1 LALPHAFGRLQF
13 GEDLQLTF
21 DTLIGTGVNANVAAV
36 VVIGIEPKWTQR
48 VADGIAKTGKPV
60 AAFSIEGKGDLQVIQ
75 EASRVAAMFL
85 QDASGL
91 VRTEAEMGDMIMSI
105 KCGESDTTSGLGS
118 CPTTSQA
125 VDRWVEAGGTVFFGE
140 TSELTGGE
148 HLIAERCIDAATRDL
163 FQVTYDNYIKVI
175 EATGANLLG
184 SQPTQGNIAGGLTT
198 IEEKALG
205 NIAKTGSVPVVGVL
219 KPAEMPNPA
228 NPGLYFMDSSSAA
241 AECVTLMAAGGAVI
255 HLFPTG
261 QGNVI
266 GNPIV
271 PVLKLTA
278 NIKTAKSM
286 TEHIDLDVSGLL
298 RYEYDLTKA
307 GDMMMDVIYDTV
319 SEDVWGTPF
328 QTLEGSFPITRNDDL
343 WNNPEEL
350 KAALKDVKALV
361 VRNRTKVTA
370 DVIAAAPGLKVIAR
384 AGVGLDNI
392 DLKAAD
398 AAGVVVV
405 AGLGANAVSVG
416 ELTLGLALSLLRNVP
431 GHDVATR
438 DGGWVRIPGRE
449 LSGLTWGLLGCGA
462 TGVATAKLIQ
472 GFNCSV
478 LGYDPYAKNVP
489 GVELTSFEDVL
500 KRSDVVSIHMPSTP
514 ETNGSI
520 NAATLALM
528 KKDAIIVN
536 VGRGEVINEAD
547 LIAALKAKTIAGA
560 ALDVR
565 AQEPPTTGEM
575 ETIPNLILT
584 PHVAGITK
592 ESQLRINQIL
602 TANIELVLNSKP
614 ATHAVGALR
623 ESSN

>member
-1 LALPHAFGRLQF
+1 MI
-13 GEDLQLTF
+13 
-21 DTLIGTGVNANVAAV
+21 LI
-36 VVIGIEPKWTQR
+36 
-48 VADGIAKTGKPV
+48 
-60 AAFSIEGKGDLQVIQ
+60 
-75 EASRVAAMFL
+75 
-85 QDASGL
+85 
-91 VRTEAEMGDMIMSI
+91 
-105 KCGESDTTSGLGS
+105 
-118 CPTTSQA
+118 
-125 VDRWVEAGGTVFFGE
+125 
-140 TSELTGGE
+140 
-148 HLIAERCIDAATRDL
+148 
-163 FQVTYDNYIKVI
+163 
-175 EATGANLLG
+175 
-184 SQPTQGNIAGGLTT
+184 
-198 IEEKALG
+198 
-205 NIAKTGSVPVVGVL
+205 
-219 KPAEMPNPA
+219 
-228 NPGLYFMDSSSAA
+228 
-241 AECVTLMAAGGAVI
+241 
-255 HLFPTG
+255 
-261 QGNVI
+261 
-266 GNPIV
+266 
-271 PVLKLTA
+271 
-278 NIKTAKSM
+278 
-286 TEHIDLDVSGLL
+286 
-298 RYEYDLTKA
+298 
-307 GDMMMDVIYDTV
+307 

-370 DVIAAAPGLKVIAR
+370 DVIAAAPNLKVIAR

-438 DGGWVRIPGRE
+438 DGGWVRTPGRE

-462 TGVATAKLIQ
+462 TGVATAKLLQ

-614 ATHAVGALR
+614 ATHAVGALK

>member
-1 LALPHAFGRLQF
+1 MI
-13 GEDLQLTF
+13 
-21 DTLIGTGVNANVAAV
+21 LI
-36 VVIGIEPKWTQR
+36 
-48 VADGIAKTGKPV
+48 
-60 AAFSIEGKGDLQVIQ
+60 
-75 EASRVAAMFL
+75 
-85 QDASGL
+85 
-91 VRTEAEMGDMIMSI
+91 
-105 KCGESDTTSGLGS
+105 
-118 CPTTSQA
+118 
-125 VDRWVEAGGTVFFGE
+125 
-140 TSELTGGE
+140 
-148 HLIAERCIDAATRDL
+148 
-163 FQVTYDNYIKVI
+163 
-175 EATGANLLG
+175 
-184 SQPTQGNIAGGLTT
+184 
-198 IEEKALG
+198 
-205 NIAKTGSVPVVGVL
+205 
-219 KPAEMPNPA
+219 
-228 NPGLYFMDSSSAA
+228 
-241 AECVTLMAAGGAVI
+241 
-255 HLFPTG
+255 
-261 QGNVI
+261 
-266 GNPIV
+266 
-271 PVLKLTA
+271 
-278 NIKTAKSM
+278 
-286 TEHIDLDVSGLL
+286 
-298 RYEYDLTKA
+298 
-307 GDMMMDVIYDTV
+307 

-343 WNNPEEL
+343 WNNPDEL

-370 DVIAAAPGLKVIAR
+370 DVIAAAPNLKVIAR

-438 DGGWVRIPGRE
+438 DGGWVRTPGRE

-520 NAATLALM
+520 NAATIALM
-528 KKDAIIVN
+528 KKEAIIVN

-614 ATHAVGALR
+614 ATHAVGALK

>member
-1 LALPHAFGRLQF
+1 MI
-13 GEDLQLTF
+13 
-21 DTLIGTGVNANVAAV
+21 LI
-36 VVIGIEPKWTQR
+36 
-48 VADGIAKTGKPV
+48 
-60 AAFSIEGKGDLQVIQ
+60 
-75 EASRVAAMFL
+75 
-85 QDASGL
+85 
-91 VRTEAEMGDMIMSI
+91 
-105 KCGESDTTSGLGS
+105 
-118 CPTTSQA
+118 
-125 VDRWVEAGGTVFFGE
+125 
-140 TSELTGGE
+140 
-148 HLIAERCIDAATRDL
+148 
-163 FQVTYDNYIKVI
+163 
-175 EATGANLLG
+175 
-184 SQPTQGNIAGGLTT
+184 
-198 IEEKALG
+198 
-205 NIAKTGSVPVVGVL
+205 
-219 KPAEMPNPA
+219 
-228 NPGLYFMDSSSAA
+228 
-241 AECVTLMAAGGAVI
+241 
-255 HLFPTG
+255 
-261 QGNVI
+261 
-266 GNPIV
+266 
-271 PVLKLTA
+271 
-278 NIKTAKSM
+278 
-286 TEHIDLDVSGLL
+286 
-298 RYEYDLTKA
+298 
-307 GDMMMDVIYDTV
+307 

-370 DVIAAAPGLKVIAR
+370 DVIAAAPNLKVIAR

-392 DLKAAD
+392 DIKAAD

-438 DGGWVRIPGRE
+438 DGGWVRTPGRE

-472 GFNCSV
+472 GFNCAV
-478 LGYDPYAKNVP
+478 LGYDPYAKNVS
-489 GVELTSFEDVL
+489 GVELTTFEDVL
-500 KRSDVVSIHMPSTP
+500 ERSDVVSIHMPSTP

-602 TANIELVLNSKP
+602 TVNIELVLNSKP
-614 ATHAVGALR
+614 ATHAVGALK

>member
-1 LALPHAFGRLQF
+1 MI
-13 GEDLQLTF
+13 
-21 DTLIGTGVNANVAAV
+21 LI
-36 VVIGIEPKWTQR
+36 
-48 VADGIAKTGKPV
+48 
-60 AAFSIEGKGDLQVIQ
+60 
-75 EASRVAAMFL
+75 
-85 QDASGL
+85 
-91 VRTEAEMGDMIMSI
+91 
-105 KCGESDTTSGLGS
+105 
-118 CPTTSQA
+118 
-125 VDRWVEAGGTVFFGE
+125 
-140 TSELTGGE
+140 
-148 HLIAERCIDAATRDL
+148 
-163 FQVTYDNYIKVI
+163 
-175 EATGANLLG
+175 
-184 SQPTQGNIAGGLTT
+184 
-198 IEEKALG
+198 
-205 NIAKTGSVPVVGVL
+205 
-219 KPAEMPNPA
+219 
-228 NPGLYFMDSSSAA
+228 
-241 AECVTLMAAGGAVI
+241 
-255 HLFPTG
+255 
-261 QGNVI
+261 
-266 GNPIV
+266 
-271 PVLKLTA
+271 
-278 NIKTAKSM
+278 
-286 TEHIDLDVSGLL
+286 
-298 RYEYDLTKA
+298 
-307 GDMMMDVIYDTV
+307 
-319 SEDVWGTPF
+319 SEDVWGAPF

-343 WNNPEEL
+343 WSNPEEL
-350 KAALKDVKALV
+350 KTSLKDVKALV

-370 DVIAAAPGLKVIAR
+370 DVIAAAPHLKVIAR

-438 DGGWVRIPGRE
+438 DGGWVRTPGRE

-462 TGVATAKLIQ
+462 TGVATAQLIQ

-478 LGYDPYAKNVP
+478 LGYDPYAKNVS
-489 GVELTSFEDVL
+489 GVELTSFEEVL
-500 KRSDVVSIHMPSTP
+500 KRSDVISVHMPSTP

-520 NAATLALM
+520 NATTLALM

-547 LIAALKAKTIAGA
+547 LITALKAKTIAGA

-614 ATHAVGALR
+614 ATHAVGALK

>member
-1 LALPHAFGRLQF
+1 MI
-13 GEDLQLTF
+13 
-21 DTLIGTGVNANVAAV
+21 LI
-36 VVIGIEPKWTQR
+36 
-48 VADGIAKTGKPV
+48 
-60 AAFSIEGKGDLQVIQ
+60 
-75 EASRVAAMFL
+75 
-85 QDASGL
+85 
-91 VRTEAEMGDMIMSI
+91 
-105 KCGESDTTSGLGS
+105 
-118 CPTTSQA
+118 
-125 VDRWVEAGGTVFFGE
+125 
-140 TSELTGGE
+140 
-148 HLIAERCIDAATRDL
+148 
-163 FQVTYDNYIKVI
+163 
-175 EATGANLLG
+175 
-184 SQPTQGNIAGGLTT
+184 
-198 IEEKALG
+198 
-205 NIAKTGSVPVVGVL
+205 
-219 KPAEMPNPA
+219 
-228 NPGLYFMDSSSAA
+228 
-241 AECVTLMAAGGAVI
+241 
-255 HLFPTG
+255 
-261 QGNVI
+261 
-266 GNPIV
+266 
-271 PVLKLTA
+271 
-278 NIKTAKSM
+278 
-286 TEHIDLDVSGLL
+286 
-298 RYEYDLTKA
+298 
-307 GDMMMDVIYDTV
+307 

-370 DVIAAAPGLKVIAR
+370 DVIAAAPNLKVIAR

-438 DGGWVRIPGRE
+438 DGGWVRTPGRE

-520 NAATLALM
+520 NAATIALM
-528 KKDAIIVN
+528 KKEAIIVN

-614 ATHAVGALR
+614 ATHAVGALK

>member
-1 LALPHAFGRLQF
+1 MI
-13 GEDLQLTF
+13 
-21 DTLIGTGVNANVAAV
+21 LI
-36 VVIGIEPKWTQR
+36 
-48 VADGIAKTGKPV
+48 
-60 AAFSIEGKGDLQVIQ
+60 
-75 EASRVAAMFL
+75 
-85 QDASGL
+85 
-91 VRTEAEMGDMIMSI
+91 
-105 KCGESDTTSGLGS
+105 
-118 CPTTSQA
+118 
-125 VDRWVEAGGTVFFGE
+125 
-140 TSELTGGE
+140 
-148 HLIAERCIDAATRDL
+148 
-163 FQVTYDNYIKVI
+163 
-175 EATGANLLG
+175 
-184 SQPTQGNIAGGLTT
+184 
-198 IEEKALG
+198 
-205 NIAKTGSVPVVGVL
+205 
-219 KPAEMPNPA
+219 
-228 NPGLYFMDSSSAA
+228 
-241 AECVTLMAAGGAVI
+241 
-255 HLFPTG
+255 
-261 QGNVI
+261 
-266 GNPIV
+266 
-271 PVLKLTA
+271 
-278 NIKTAKSM
+278 
-286 TEHIDLDVSGLL
+286 
-298 RYEYDLTKA
+298 
-307 GDMMMDVIYDTV
+307 

-350 KAALKDVKALV
+350 KTALKDVRALV

-370 DVIAAAPGLKVIAR
+370 DVIAAAPNLKVIAR

-392 DLKAAD
+392 DIKAAD

-438 DGGWVRIPGRE
+438 DGGWVRTPGRE

-478 LGYDPYAKNVP
+478 LGYDPYAKNVA

-547 LIAALKAKTIAGA
+547 LIVALKAKTIAGA

-565 AQEPPTTGEM
+565 AQEPPTSGEM

-614 ATHAVGALR
+614 ATHAVGALK
-623 ESSN
+623 ESNN

>member
-1 LALPHAFGRLQF
+1 MI
-13 GEDLQLTF
+13 
-21 DTLIGTGVNANVAAV
+21 LI
-36 VVIGIEPKWTQR
+36 
-48 VADGIAKTGKPV
+48 
-60 AAFSIEGKGDLQVIQ
+60 
-75 EASRVAAMFL
+75 
-85 QDASGL
+85 
-91 VRTEAEMGDMIMSI
+91 
-105 KCGESDTTSGLGS
+105 
-118 CPTTSQA
+118 
-125 VDRWVEAGGTVFFGE
+125 
-140 TSELTGGE
+140 
-148 HLIAERCIDAATRDL
+148 
-163 FQVTYDNYIKVI
+163 
-175 EATGANLLG
+175 
-184 SQPTQGNIAGGLTT
+184 
-198 IEEKALG
+198 
-205 NIAKTGSVPVVGVL
+205 
-219 KPAEMPNPA
+219 
-228 NPGLYFMDSSSAA
+228 
-241 AECVTLMAAGGAVI
+241 
-255 HLFPTG
+255 
-261 QGNVI
+261 
-266 GNPIV
+266 
-271 PVLKLTA
+271 
-278 NIKTAKSM
+278 
-286 TEHIDLDVSGLL
+286 
-298 RYEYDLTKA
+298 
-307 GDMMMDVIYDTV
+307 

-343 WNNPEEL
+343 WNNPDEL

-438 DGGWVRIPGRE
+438 DGGWVRTPGRE

-520 NAATLALM
+520 NAATIALM

-614 ATHAVGALR
+614 ATHAVGALK

>member
-1 LALPHAFGRLQF
+1 MI
-13 GEDLQLTF
+13 
-21 DTLIGTGVNANVAAV
+21 LI
-36 VVIGIEPKWTQR
+36 
-48 VADGIAKTGKPV
+48 
-60 AAFSIEGKGDLQVIQ
+60 
-75 EASRVAAMFL
+75 
-85 QDASGL
+85 
-91 VRTEAEMGDMIMSI
+91 
-105 KCGESDTTSGLGS
+105 
-118 CPTTSQA
+118 
-125 VDRWVEAGGTVFFGE
+125 
-140 TSELTGGE
+140 
-148 HLIAERCIDAATRDL
+148 
-163 FQVTYDNYIKVI
+163 
-175 EATGANLLG
+175 
-184 SQPTQGNIAGGLTT
+184 
-198 IEEKALG
+198 
-205 NIAKTGSVPVVGVL
+205 
-219 KPAEMPNPA
+219 
-228 NPGLYFMDSSSAA
+228 
-241 AECVTLMAAGGAVI
+241 
-255 HLFPTG
+255 
-261 QGNVI
+261 
-266 GNPIV
+266 
-271 PVLKLTA
+271 
-278 NIKTAKSM
+278 
-286 TEHIDLDVSGLL
+286 
-298 RYEYDLTKA
+298 
-307 GDMMMDVIYDTV
+307 

-350 KAALKDVKALV
+350 KTTLKDVKALV

-370 DVIAAAPGLKVIAR
+370 DVIAAAPNLKVIAR

-392 DLKAAD
+392 DIKAAD

-438 DGGWVRIPGRE
+438 DGGWVRTPGRE

-489 GVELTSFEDVL
+489 GVELTTFEDVL

-565 AQEPPTTGEM
+565 AQEPPITGEM

-614 ATHAVGALR
+614 ATHAVGALK

>member
-1 LALPHAFGRLQF
+1 MI
-13 GEDLQLTF
+13 
-21 DTLIGTGVNANVAAV
+21 LI
-36 VVIGIEPKWTQR
+36 
-48 VADGIAKTGKPV
+48 
-60 AAFSIEGKGDLQVIQ
+60 
-75 EASRVAAMFL
+75 
-85 QDASGL
+85 
-91 VRTEAEMGDMIMSI
+91 
-105 KCGESDTTSGLGS
+105 
-118 CPTTSQA
+118 
-125 VDRWVEAGGTVFFGE
+125 
-140 TSELTGGE
+140 
-148 HLIAERCIDAATRDL
+148 
-163 FQVTYDNYIKVI
+163 
-175 EATGANLLG
+175 
-184 SQPTQGNIAGGLTT
+184 
-198 IEEKALG
+198 
-205 NIAKTGSVPVVGVL
+205 
-219 KPAEMPNPA
+219 
-228 NPGLYFMDSSSAA
+228 
-241 AECVTLMAAGGAVI
+241 
-255 HLFPTG
+255 
-261 QGNVI
+261 
-266 GNPIV
+266 
-271 PVLKLTA
+271 
-278 NIKTAKSM
+278 
-286 TEHIDLDVSGLL
+286 
-298 RYEYDLTKA
+298 
-307 GDMMMDVIYDTV
+307 

-350 KAALKDVKALV
+350 KTTLKDVKALV

-370 DVIAAAPGLKVIAR
+370 DVIAAAPNLKVIAR

-392 DLKAAD
+392 DIKAAD

-438 DGGWVRIPGRE
+438 DGGWVRTPGRE

-478 LGYDPYAKNVP
+478 LGYDPYAKNVS
-489 GVELTSFEDVL
+489 GVELTTFEDVL

-565 AQEPPTTGEM
+565 AQEPPITGEM

-584 PHVAGITK
+584 PHVAGITN

-614 ATHAVGALR
+614 ATHAVGALKK
-623 ESSN
+623 SSN